1 MCRMKLI
8 SGGLWLTLLLFP
20 AVAWSQVV
28 VDRTYVIR
36 AETTTVDT
44 YTGMTHTCI
53 LVQADGH
60 YRRER
65 TFQGMSGGTPYVDIY
80 VDKLPDDS
88 FKRLQA
94 ILDGESFQKINTPLS
109 RGGIIQ
115 NMDTLIVSI
124 PREHSMQNMDFMTVS
139 ERKPYEKDLKPLMAW
154 MKEVEKRKVPAL
166 KEKTSDN
173 CAAPVVHFR
182 TSLPPLELEEK
193 PKPQP

>member
-1 MCRMKLI
+1 MRLAL
-8 SGGLWLTLLLFP
+8 SSLWLAVLLFP
-20 AVAWSQVV
+20 PFLLPQALVS
-28 VDRTYVIR
+28 RPYVIR

-53 LVQADGH
+53 LVQPDGH

-80 VDKLPDDS
+80 VDALPDDS
-88 FKRLQA
+88 FKRLQEV
-94 ILDGESFQKINTPLS
+94 LDDADFQKINTPPS
-109 RGGIIQ
+109 RGGVIQ

-124 PREHSMQNMDFMTVS
+124 PREHGMQNMYFMTVN
-139 ERKPYEKDLKPLMAW
+139 ERRPYEKDLKPLISW
-154 MKEVEKRKVPAL
+154 MKEVEKRKVRAL

-173 CAAPVVHFR
+173 CAAPMVQFR
-182 TSLPPLELEEK
+182 TGLPPLELEEK